1 MGPTQINK
9 RNGHPDKSHNRSEI
23 KKKKHK
29 NFNLKWRLGRCCSD
43 RPRYSILNFP
53 MVGLAGGSD
62 YSAQRNS
69 KPHSDTSPEIQ
80 GIKNPKGHPGPQVLT
95 LPTGVGDKWCDVK
108 RDMPGQSI
116 LVPHIWPCAI
126 RHPRGFSHPAM
137 HRLPGTGCVRFL
149 WLSFAIQPENLP
161 SDAHSMYLCP

>member
-80 GIKNPKGHPGPQVLT
+80 GIKNPGHPGPQIQT
-95 LPTGVGDKWCDVK
+95 PPTGVGDKWCDVK
-108 RDMPGQSI
+108 RDMPGLRCFIIMLATQVHLEVLATSR
-116 LVPHIWPCAI
+116 V
-126 RHPRGFSHPAM
+126 SHGGQWT
-137 HRLPGTGCVRFL
+137 RIGTPL
-149 WLSFAIQPENLP
+149 N
-161 SDAHSMYLCP
+161 